1 MYWNMA
7 QQIAHHTSN
16 GCNLNVGDLF
26 ASGTISGSTQE
37 SYGSLLEIS
46 KAGKTPH
53 ELASGH
59 IRSFI
64 EDYDTIRIRAYCIKG
79 GLRVGFGSVSTQIL
93 PAL

>member
-1 MYWNMA
+1 M
-7 QQIAHHTSN
+7 S
-16 GCNLNVGDLF
+16 GSFNVGDLF
-26 ASGTISGSTQE
+26 ASGTISGSTQK

-46 KAGKTPH
+46 KAGKTPY

-64 EDYDTIRIRAYCIKG
+64 EDYDTIRMRAYCIKG